1 MAVED
6 HARYLEWSDALDR
19 FKEANDCLRAAVLS
33 KMTGTPLDML
43 KMNFQMAKAAYLK
56 ISDEIDA

>member
-1 MAVED
+1 MAIE
-6 HARYLEWSDALDR
+6 HHPRYYEWSGALDT
-19 FKEANDCLRAAVLS
+19 FKEANDCLRAATLS

-43 KMNFQMAKAAYLK
+43 RMNFRVARDAYIK